1 VASNEN
7 VPVTYIG
14 DVISFA
20 IWVDAN
26 NEADAREEAHRRHPH
41 FTIFEIVE
49 VMPAPEDSSDV

>member
-1 VASNEN
+1 MRTYR
-7 VPVTYIG
+7 VTYIG

-41 FTIFEIVE
+41 FTILEIVE
-49 VMPAPEDSSDV
+49 VMPAPEESNDA

>member
-1 VASNEN
+1 MRTYR
-7 VPVTYIG
+7 VTCIG

-41 FTIFEIVE
+41 FTILEIVE
-49 VMPAPEDSSDV
+49 VMPATDGSNDA